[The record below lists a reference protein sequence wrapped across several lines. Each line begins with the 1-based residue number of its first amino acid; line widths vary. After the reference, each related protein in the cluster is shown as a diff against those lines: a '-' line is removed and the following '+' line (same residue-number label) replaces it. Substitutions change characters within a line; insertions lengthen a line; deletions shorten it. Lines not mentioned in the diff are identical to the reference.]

1 MTFTFNTAVP
11 AANNNPSVD
20 QPDMLVNNQSTDGI
34 INVDHI
40 SFNAMNGGQHKQVTF
55 NNKNVPA
62 AQTDPQS
69 VLYTTNVIAAAFNT
83 ASASTVAEMFFRNQN
98 AGGGNNSLPIS
109 MIKAFGAFDN
119 AGNSLNTW
127 NLVLKAVGGHPSAG
141 NYVFTMPVGAVTGT
155 SYLIFGTA
163 QAQFGGGFSH
173 LICAYSI
180 ASATEFNIQW
190 GVPLQTPRDP
200 TQFSLLV
207 MQL

>member
-1 MTFTFNTAVP
+1 MTFTFNTAIP

-62 AQTDPQS
+62 AQTEPQS
-69 VLYTTNVIAAAFNT
+69 VLYTANKIAAAFNT
-83 ASASTVAEMFFRNQN
+83 ASASAVAEMFFRNQN

-109 MIKAFGAFDN
+109 MIKAFGAFDS

-141 NYVFTMPVGAVTGT
+141 NYVFNMPVGAATGT
-155 SYLIFGTA
+155 SFLVFGTA
-163 QAQFGGGFSH
+163 QAGTTFSQ

-180 ASATEFNIQW
+180 VSATEFNIQW
-190 GVPLQTPRDP
+190 GIPGVAFENPN
-200 TQFSLLV
+200 QFSLLV